1 MRVVSISPLA
11 VILVW
16 WSQWRLTTVCL
27 WTKKSEKL
35 SRQHTIHYIYFIT
48 VLGLYYLR
56 FIQKEWHKYLCMV
69 ISYFILNYQMK
80 YEICSRMLS
89 LYWPLVSSSIVLYL
103 VIALIIIIYLLCW
116 GFSQRILDSVISIFL
131 TWLYKL
137 SRRERERGGG
147 GGRERERE
155 GGRKEEREREGTGLK
170 ILIISY
176 LQLYHCC
183 RENHLL
189 KRIHNKDY
197 SHKYKCHH

>member
-1 MRVVSISPLA
+1 MR
-11 VILVW
+11 
-16 WSQWRLTTVCL
+16 
-27 WTKKSEKL
+27 
-35 SRQHTIHYIYFIT
+35 
-48 VLGLYYLR
+48 
-56 FIQKEWHKYLCMV
+56 
-69 ISYFILNYQMK
+69 

-116 GFSQRILDSVISIFL
+116 CFSQRILDSVIRIFL

-147 GGRERERE
+147 GGGGRERERE
-155 GGRKEEREREGTGLK
+155 GGGGRKEGREREGTELK